1 MTMMVISFY
10 VIGCIL
16 GLLVYDIIIY
26 EKYNNKLYKEFNRKD
41 ILSISFIMFSWLYL
55 ISLLLIYKKI
65 NFNVM
70 KSIKKLGKKLWQAYR
85 EGVEMQYRCYYR

>member
-1 MTMMVISFY
+1 MIISFY
-10 VIGCIL
+10 IIGCIL

-26 EKYNNKLYKEFNRKD
+26 EKYNNNLYKGFNRKD
-41 ILSISFIMFSWLYL
+41 ILSVSFVMFSWLYL
-55 ISLLLIYKKI
+55 INLLLMYKNIKI
-65 NFNVM
+65 NIM